1 MKTNEMKEPYTWM
14 DINEVIE
21 KLNEYAKGDEYQKA
35 TENAV
40 FYLNSHKRSFDLY
53 KNQMSVQKNVIHS
66 YVNLL
71 DDKDHEIDRLNRALL
86 QRSDPSATVLK
97 EGKAPTAPPFKEL
110 TDDEI
115 VDASCL
121 NDEDLMI
128 YIATLPQVKEKLIQR
143 GRALLK
149 KASEK

>member
-1 MKTNEMKEPYTWM
+1 MKKPYTWL

-71 DDKDHEIDRLNRALL
+71 DDKDHEIDRLNRALVE
-86 QRSDPSATVLK
+86 R
-97 EGKAPTAPPFKEL
+97 GNPTGFKEL

-115 VDASCL
+115 VDALCL
-121 NDEDLMI
+121 NDEDLMV
-128 YIATLPQVKEKLIQR
+128 YIATSPQAKEKMVQR

>member
-14 DINEVIE
+14 DITEVI
-21 KLNEYAKGDEYQKA
+21 KRLDEYAKGDEYQKA
-35 TENAV
+35 TEDAV
-40 FYLNSHKRSFDLY
+40 FYLNSYSISFDLY
-53 KNQMSVQKNVIHS
+53 KNQISVQKSIIHN

-71 DDKDHEIDRLNRALL
+71 DDKDHEIDRLNQKIL
-86 QRSDPSATVLK
+86 QG
-97 EGKAPTAPPFKEL
+97 GKPVIFKEL

-115 VDASCL
+115 IDASCL
-121 NDEDLMI
+121 NDKDAMI
-128 YIATLPQVKEKLIQR
+128 YIATSPQAREKLIQR

>member
-1 MKTNEMKEPYTWM
+1 MLEPYTWM
-14 DINEVIE
+14 DINEVIA

-35 TENAV
+35 TEDAV
-40 FYLNSHKRSFDLY
+40 FYLNSYSISFDLY
-53 KNQMSVQKNVIHS
+53 KHQMSVQKSIIHS

-86 QRSDPSATVLK
+86 AR
-97 EGKAPTAPPFKEL
+97 GKSTGLKEL
-110 TDDEI
+110 TDEEI
-115 VDASCL
+115 IDASCL
-121 NDEDLMI
+121 NDEDLMV
-128 YIATLPQVKEKLIQR
+128 YIATSPQAKEKLIQR